1 MQKKE
6 GAEAMKVL
14 SGLVQTLLFSAV
26 ILLFIDGETGWLLMY
41 TVLAAVVLSAVPV
54 IFSRN
59 NVVVSMDGFSGM
71 TSVGEKTTARLKIS
85 KKGFCFVPFVTISG
99 ELAGQPFVAKLSLM
113 LSSSSVVELSFR
125 PTECGLNKI
134 TISEVQLADFF
145 GVARFRRKA
154 DQISSIGV
162 VPRVIEYKGPDVVPS
177 SIPTDEEQQEE
188 SRSTLFGGMAGY
200 EHREYAAGDSPRR
213 INYKLSAKKRKLMVR
228 MDESTATETTNIL
241 LSADS
246 GSLCAEQA
254 FALAKKLAEAC
265 SPVAVHH
272 KGESFLVS
280 RPESIDRL
288 REWFAFRELGG
299 DREALQKRPN
309 SGTNVL
315 ISPKG
320 VEILS

>member
-1 MQKKE
+1 
-6 GAEAMKVL
+6 MKVL
-14 SGLVQTLLFSAV
+14 SGLVQTLFFSAV

-59 NVVVSMDGFSGM
+59 NVVVSMDVFSGM

-113 LSSSSVVELSFR
+113 TSSSAVVELYFR
-125 PTECGLNKI
+125 PTACGLNKI
-134 TISEVQLADFF
+134 TVSEVRLSDFF
-145 GVARFRRKA
+145 GVARFKRNV
-154 DQISSIGV
+154 DQGSSIGV
-162 VPRVIEYKGPDVVPS
+162 VPRIIEYKGPVVVPS

-188 SRSTLFGGMAGY
+188 SRASLFGGMAGY

-246 GSLCAEQA
+246 DSLCAEQA
-254 FALAKKLAEAC
+254 FALAKELAEAG
-265 SPVAVHH
+265 SPVAVYH
-272 KGESFLVS
+272 KGESFGIG
-280 RPESIDRL
+280 RPENIDKL

-299 DREALQKRPN
+299 DGEALQRLPDN
-309 SGTNVL
+309 GTNVL

-320 VEILS
+320 VEILGC

>member
-14 SGLVQTLLFSAV
+14 SGLVQTLFFSAV

-54 IFSRN
+54 IFSRS

-254 FALAKKLAEAC
+254 FALAKKLAEVC

-280 RPESIDRL
+280 RPENIDRL

-299 DREALQKRPN
+299 DREALQKLPN

-320 VEILS
+320 VEILN

>member
-1 MQKKE
+1 
-6 GAEAMKVL
+6 MKVL
-14 SGLVQTLLFSAV
+14 SGLVQTLFFSAV

-41 TVLAAVVLSAVPV
+41 TVIAAVILSAVPA
-54 IFSRN
+54 ILSRN
-59 NVVVSMDGFSGM
+59 SLIITIDGYSGM
-71 TSVGEKTTARLKIS
+71 TSVGKKTTASLKVS
-85 KKGFCFVPFVTISG
+85 KKGFCFVPFVTVRG
-99 ELAGQPFVAKLSLM
+99 ELAGQPFAAKLSM
-113 LSSSSVVELSFR
+113 MIKDSSVVELAFR

-134 TISEVQLADFF
+134 TISEVQLSDFF
-145 GVARFRRKA
+145 GVARFRRRVGHTSA
-154 DQISSIGV
+154 IGV
-162 VPRVIEYKGPDVVPS
+162 VPRIVGYKGPVVIPS

-188 SRSTLFGGMAGY
+188 SGSVLFGGMAGY

-246 GSLCAEQA
+246 GSICAEQA
-254 FALAKKLAEAC
+254 FALAKTLAEAG
-265 SPVAVHH
+265 SPVAVYH
-272 KGESFLVS
+272 KGQSFCVS

-299 DREALQKRPN
+299 EREEIKQPN
-309 SGTNVL
+309 CGTNVL

-320 VEILS
+320 VEILK